1 MLGMEHFFALN
12 GMWLVMLAIVLLQA
26 FATVSFGLQA
36 RHRAGGLGALMFVAM
51 VGVISLMALI
61 FDAPTEQASRSIH
74 LFCSRWPWPPIWRF
88 VNHEQASA
96 WGWRC

>member
-1 MLGMEHFFALN
+1 
-12 GMWLVMLAIVLLQA
+12 
-26 FATVSFGLQA
+26 
-36 RHRAGGLGALMFVAM
+36 MFVAM

-88 VNHEQASA
+88 VNHAQASA